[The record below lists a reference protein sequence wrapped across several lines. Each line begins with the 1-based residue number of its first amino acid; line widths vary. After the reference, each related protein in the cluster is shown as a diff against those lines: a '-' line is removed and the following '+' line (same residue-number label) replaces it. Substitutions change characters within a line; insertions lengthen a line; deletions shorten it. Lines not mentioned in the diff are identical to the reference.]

1 MRIKIKQVVY
11 EAGPKVVAESG
22 GDTELLSPEKKEAS
36 AVGFGSWL
44 RVRRDRYGMG
54 FRFTARLI
62 V

>member
-1 MRIKIKQVVY
+1 M
-11 EAGPKVVAESG
+11 AESG